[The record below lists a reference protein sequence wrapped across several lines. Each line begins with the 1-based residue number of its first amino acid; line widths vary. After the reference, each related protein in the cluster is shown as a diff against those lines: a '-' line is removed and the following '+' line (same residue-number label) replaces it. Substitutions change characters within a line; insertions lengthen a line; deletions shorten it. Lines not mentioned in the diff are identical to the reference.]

1 MKSIETLLQTFREH
15 TTANGT
21 RIQLNG
27 AGEKDV
33 YNITAPFT
41 WLGKEYIAGRVE
53 SRDSELSEVGFFENI
68 TTDTYHL
75 VENSTVLSLQ
85 DPFVTFVQGELIIG
99 GVEVF
104 PKESDPAKLDWR
116 TNLYR
121 ATSLTD
127 FEQILVGPIGMKD
140 LRIKELPDGRILV
153 LTRPQGEKGE
163 RGKIGAIVI
172 HSLADLTLEKIETAP
187 LLKRNFSGDE
197 WGGGNE
203 IHLLDEGRVGVLG
216 HIACFDEASDR
227 HYYAFAFQLNED
239 FTQIEQ
245 EKIIAE
251 RANFAPSEPKRPDL
265 ADVVFSGGLIRNSD
279 GTATLYA
286 GIGDSDA
293 QKITIL
299 DPFKNN

>member
-1 MKSIETLLQTFREH
+1 MKSIETLLQFYRETKTASH
-15 TTANGT
+15 T
-21 RIQLNG
+21 RLELSG
-27 AGEKDV
+27 ASDKDV

-53 SRDSELSEVGFFENI
+53 ARDSEFAEVRFFEN
-68 TTDTYHL
+68 TATDTYQL
-75 VENSTVLSLQ
+75 VENTTILALQ
-85 DPFVTFVQGELIIG
+85 DPFVTFVQEELIIG

-104 PKESDPAKLDWR
+104 PKETDQTMLDWR

-127 FEQILVGPIGMKD
+127 FEQIFTGPIGMKD
-140 LRIKELPDGRILV
+140 LRVKELTDGRILV
-153 LTRPQGEKGE
+153 LTRPQGEKGG

-172 HSLADLTLEKIETAP
+172 NSLADLTIEQIEKAP

-203 IHLLDEGRVGVLG
+203 IHLLEDGRIGVLG
-216 HIACFDEASDR
+216 HIACFDEAGDR
-227 HYYAFAFQLNED
+227 HYYACSFCLNED
-239 FTQIEQ
+239 FTQIDQ

-251 RANFAPSEPKRPDL
+251 RADFAPSEPKRPDL

-279 GTATLYA
+279 GTAELYA

-293 QKITIL
+293 QKLTIP